1 MITKFGK
8 RFVTNYLAGH
18 VAFPAQ
24 DLALGIANGT
34 DYALA
39 DTNSRLGYEFYRIPV
54 AFSSIDIQ
62 TDGNGDST
70 YAIVYKA
77 IIPQDIA
84 GLVKEIGLYPGIK
97 TSLNN
102 YDSRLLADFENNL
115 LWSDSLEQTPA
126 QYVAITPYV
135 NDATTPVPRVGNSLA
150 EIEVVSSGSN
160 EYKTSIPPTDLS
172 GYSSQDSLV
181 LAFNQADTNLQSIVV
196 KFYSSDTDYYS
207 ATFTGAV
214 SSGNKILS
222 INFSALVASSS
233 AANLSSITK
242 IGVEVNAKSSG
253 DTVVRLDG
261 LRVNDEDTFD
271 PTYGLISRSVL
282 TTPLTKVAGRP
293 VDIEYRLGLTF

>member
-1 MITKFGK
+1 MITRFGK
-8 RFVTNYLAGH
+8 RFITNYIAGH
-18 VAFPAQ
+18 VTFPAQ

-34 DYALA
+34 DFALA

-77 IIPQDIA
+77 IIPQDVA
-84 GLVKEIGLYPGIK
+84 GIIKEIGLFPGVK
-97 TSLNN
+97 TSLNS
-102 YDSRLLADFENNL
+102 YDSRVLADFENNL
-115 LWSDSLEQTPA
+115 LWANSLDQAPDIYTA
-126 QYVAITPYV
+126 VTPYV
-135 NDATTPVPRVGNSLA
+135 NDASTPVPRVGTSMVQ
-150 EIEVVSSGSN
+150 IGVTSSGSE
-160 EYKTSIPPTDLS
+160 EYIANIPVTDLS

-196 KFYSSDTDYYS
+196 KLYSSDTDYYS
-207 ATFTGAV
+207 ATFSGAV

-233 AANLSSITK
+233 AANLSSITR

-253 DTVVRLDG
+253 DTVARLDG
-261 LRVNDEDTFD
+261 LRINDEDTFD

-282 TTPLTKVAGRP
+282 TTPLTKIAGRP